1 MKTETNSI
9 DYSRLTI
16 SDVERLVGR
25 KPHDVQVRGSWVVVL
40 FGSSKDLDNDGTP
53 AMGSGLSFRFKKW

>member
-1 MKTETNSI
+1 MKTETDPI
-9 DYSRLTI
+9 DFSRLTI

-25 KPHDVQVRGSWVVVL
+25 KPHDVQVRGSWVVIL
-40 FGSSKDLDNDGTP
+40 FGSGNDLDEDGSP